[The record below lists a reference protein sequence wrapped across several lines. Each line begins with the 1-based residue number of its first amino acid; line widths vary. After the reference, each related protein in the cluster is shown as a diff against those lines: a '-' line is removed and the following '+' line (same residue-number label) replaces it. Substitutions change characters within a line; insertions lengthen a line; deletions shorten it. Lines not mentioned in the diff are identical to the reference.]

1 MMRFS
6 HVFIGAF
13 IGMLF
18 FLPGF
23 AAENKTIDSL
33 DALLDKVRQESQTSS
48 AINEQREAEFLA
60 AKDQQQRLLKTAKRE
75 LSTEEKRSETLNSDF
90 ENNEKKI
97 AELEKRLD
105 LKVSSFGELFGVV
118 RQVSDD
124 MTGILENSII
134 SAQLTHRD
142 VLTAELAQR
151 KALPSIDEL
160 DQLWLTLLEE
170 MTESGKVVQFSAP
183 VISSDGIEQQREVTR
198 VGVFNAFSDGKYLRY
213 LPETERLV
221 ELARQPATRYQEMAS
236 LFEKS
241 HGSGYDVIGLDPS
254 RGAILS
260 VLVQTPNFMERIQQ
274 GGIIAYVIIG
284 VGLLGL
290 LLLMER
296 FVFLTLTGRAVNKQ
310 LKSEELNIKNPLGRI
325 LQHFR
330 ENPQQETETLQLKLE
345 EAVLKELP
353 KIERGLSS
361 IGVLAAIAPLLGLLG
376 TVTGMIET
384 FQSITLF
391 GTGDPKYMSS
401 GISQALVTTELGL
414 IVAVPLV
421 LLLSFLTGKGN
432 RLVQVLDEQSA
443 GVVARLVEERNNAN
457 NTNTGVD
464 NNAA

>member
-1 MMRFS
+1 MIRVSLCVMGLI
-6 HVFIGAF
+6 IG
-13 IGMLF
+13 ILF

-33 DALLDKVRQESQTSS
+33 DALLDKVRKESQITS
-48 AINEQREAEFLA
+48 AIDEKREAHFLA
-60 AKDQQQRLLKTAKRE
+60 AKKEQKRLLKTANQE
-75 LSTEEKRSETLNSDF
+75 LSAEEKRSEALNNDF
-90 ENNEKKI
+90 DNNEKKI
-97 AELEKRLD
+97 AELEQRLD
-105 LKVSSFGELFGVV
+105 LKTSSFGELFGVV

-124 MTGILENSII
+124 MTGILEHSLT

-142 VLTAELAQR
+142 VLTADLAQR
-151 KALPSIDEL
+151 KALPTIHEL

-183 VISSDGIEQQREVTR
+183 VISAEGIEQQREVTR
-198 VGVFNAFSDGKYLRY
+198 VGVFNAFSEGKYLRY

-221 ELARQPATRYQEMAS
+221 ELARQPAPHYQEMAYS
-236 LFEKS
+236 FEQR

-260 VLVQTPNFMERIQQ
+260 VLVQTPDFMERIQQ

-284 VGLLGL
+284 VGLLGVL
-290 LLLMER
+290 LLIER
-296 FVFLTLTGRAVNKQ
+296 FIFLTLTGRSVNKQ
-310 LKSEELNIKNPLGRI
+310 LKSDEPNNTNPLGRI
-325 LQHFR
+325 LQYFR

-376 TVTGMIET
+376 TVTGMIAT

-391 GTGDPKYMSS
+391 GTSDPRYMSS

-432 RLVQVLDEQSA
+432 RLVQILDEQSA
-443 GVVARLVEERNNAN
+443 GVVARLVEQRNNAN
-457 NTNTGVD
+457 TG
-464 NNAA
+464 NNNPPI

>member
-1 MMRFS
+1 MRF
-6 HVFIGAF
+6 VNFIISAV

-18 FLPGF
+18 FPSYL
-23 AAENKTIDSL
+23 AAENKTINSL
-33 DALLDKVRQESQTSS
+33 DALLDNVRQESQITSV
-48 AINEQREAEFLA
+48 IDKQREARFLA
-60 AKDQQQRLLKTAKRE
+60 AKKEQKRLLKTVKQE
-75 LSTEEKRSETLNSDF
+75 LSKEDKLSESLNSDF

-97 AELEKRLD
+97 AELENRLD
-105 LKVSSFGELFGVV
+105 LKVASFGELFGVV

-134 SAQLTHRD
+134 SAQLVNRD
-142 VLTAELAQR
+142 VLTLDLAQR
-151 KALPSIDEL
+151 KALPTIMEL
-160 DQLWLTLLEE
+160 NQLWLTLLEE
-170 MTESGKVVQFSAP
+170 MTESGKVAQFSAP
-183 VISSDGIEQQREVTR
+183 VISAEGIEQQRDVTR
-198 VGVFNAFSDGKYLRY
+198 IGVFNAFSEGKYLRY

-221 ELARQPATRYQEMAS
+221 ELARQPASRYQEMAYA
-236 LFEKS
+236 FE
-241 HGSGYDVIGLDPS
+241 GSQGLGYDTIGLDPS

-290 LLLMER
+290 LLLIER
-296 FVFLTLTGRAVNKQ
+296 FLFLTLTGRAVNKQ
-310 LKSEELNIKNPLGRI
+310 LKSEASNLKNPLGRI
-325 LQHFR
+325 LQNYR
-330 ENPQQETETLQLKLE
+330 ENPQQDTETLQLKLE

-353 KIERGLSS
+353 KIERGLAS

-443 GVVARLVEERNNAN
+443 GVVAQLVEQRNNAN
-457 NTNTGVD
+457 DTNIGSD
-464 NNAA
+464 NETV

>member
-1 MMRFS
+1 MKRISISIAWIVLGVLFCQFS
-6 HVFIGAF
+6 
-13 IGMLF
+13 M
-18 FLPGF
+18 
-23 AAENKTIDSL
+23 AADDKKIDNL
-33 DALLDKVRQESQTSS
+33 DALLDKARQTSKLTT
-48 AINEQREAEFLA
+48 AINQQREAHFIAE
-60 AKDQQQRLLKTAKRE
+60 KKQQKRLLKTAKKE
-75 LSTEEKRSETLNSDF
+75 FSAEEKLSESLNTHF
-90 ENNEKKI
+90 EENESKI

-105 LKVSSFGELFGVV
+105 LKVASLGELFGVV

-124 MTGILENSII
+124 MTGILEHSIT

-142 VLTAELAQR
+142 VLTADLAQR
-151 KALPSIDEL
+151 KALPTINEL

-183 VISSDGIEQQREVTR
+183 VISAEGIEQQREVTR
-198 VGVFNAFSDGKYLRY
+198 VGVFNAFSEGKYLRY
-213 LPETERLV
+213 LPKTERLV
-221 ELARQPATRYQEMAS
+221 ELARQPEARFQELAFS
-236 LFEKS
+236 FEQS
-241 HGSGYDVIGLDPS
+241 HSSGYGVIGLDPS

-260 VLVQTPNFMERIQQ
+260 VLVQTPDFMERIQQ

-284 VGLLGL
+284 VGLIGL
-290 LLLMER
+290 LLLFER
-296 FVFLTLTGRAVNKQ
+296 FVFLTLTGRSVNKQ
-310 LKSEELNIKNPLGRI
+310 LKSDEINLNNPLGRV

-330 ENPQQETETLQLKLE
+330 ENPQQDTETLQLKLE
-345 EAVLKELP
+345 ESVLKELP

-361 IGVLAAIAPLLGLLG
+361 IGVLAAIAPLLGLLS

-443 GVVARLVEERNNAN
+443 GVVARLVERRNNAKSAMA
-457 NTNTGVD
+457 GD
-464 NNAA
+464 DHSPI